1 VTLEDL
7 YSEPVLIAYGH
18 NSKLTYPPI
27 LTVLDMFH
35 KITDEQYSFTRQHR
49 YIPNR
54 ITLLMRSWNKLRL
67 TVVDHLSHCYTTGI
81 HLAPRYNTGGRH
93 VL

>member
-1 VTLEDL
+1 M

-18 NSKLTYPPI
+18 TSKLTYPPI
-27 LTVLDMFH
+27 LTVLDMFN
-35 KITDEQYSFTRQHR
+35 KPTDEHYSFTRQRR
-49 YIPNR
+49 YIPN
-54 ITLLMRSWNKLRL
+54 INTLLMRSGTKRML
-67 TVVDHLSHCYTTGI
+67 TVVEHPSHWYTTDC